1 MPYFVKKWPIKI
13 NETQKNY
20 MSVNKKKK
28 GLKISSNSFFLSQK
42 SPFRLC
48 GSIRLKFV
56 FLLHEL
62 HIKYTATKTK
72 TQLGNTE
79 RTPGNTKNLIFI

>member
-1 MPYFVKKWPIKI
+1 
-13 NETQKNY
+13 

-28 GLKISSNSFFLSQK
+28 GLKISSVLFFSQK

-72 TQLGNTE
+72 TQLGNTK
-79 RTPGNTKNLIFI
+79 RTPGKTKNLIFFNFR